1 MYCSRCGTQNKDT
14 AKFCDS
20 CGLDL
25 TATTPTGVR
34 VDAPDIAEIDMVRQE
49 LNEEYEILEE
59 LGRGGMAIVFKA
71 KEKQLD
77 REVAIKVLPFSLAF
91 DKEFVERFQREARTS
106 ARLEHPNIIPIYRV
120 GKSGRIIYFVMKF
133 LRGKPLS
140 SILASRGSLPP
151 VEIKRILAEVGR
163 ALAYAHKKE
172 IVHRDIKPD
181 NIMFDEHGH
190 AVVTDFGIAK
200 AASGG
205 KLTGTGMSIGTPH
218 YMSPEQAK
226 AQPLDGRSDIYSL
239 GVVGYQCLTGG
250 VPFDGEDSFSIG
262 YKHIMEEI
270 PTPPL
275 ETPEK
280 RQLFEIIRKMM
291 AKTPAQ
297 RFQNADE
304 LIGVLE
310 GGRSVTFTTDATQA
324 LPSMSGARLGSAPT
338 TPLPRA
344 TGTRPPVDGAV
355 AAPLL
360 GERPRRSVLS
370 GLLLWLVIVGAVFGG
385 GGFYAYKQG
394 LIFAKP
400 PARPTDSTPGRD
412 TTRLAAADSTK
423 AQGDTSHAAAPQ
435 PPPPPA
441 EGTPGRLV
449 LQNLP
454 QGARITI
461 DGQQVR
467 GNQVDL
473 PPGVRHLMV
482 RATGYQTYDRQVII
496 TAGETYNVRVDMQ
509 TSDDD
514 SGPCDKFGPAYNQD
528 NLCFDRRPG
537 PLSATLI
544 PVQADAT
551 IFPRPVILL
560 VHVSRD
566 GETLEARVYAPSN
579 VETFNN
585 DALEMAKRLRWNP
598 AQKNGEPTDAWVQWP
613 FQPVRQ

>member
-275 ETPEK
+275 DTPEK

-370 GLLLWLVIVGAVFGG
+370 GLLLWLVIVGTVFGG

-423 AQGDTSHAAAPQ
+423 AQGDTTHAAAPQ

-473 PPGVRHLMV
+473 PPGVRHLIV
-482 RATGYQTYDRQVII
+482 RATGYQTYDRQVIV

>member
-1 MYCSRCGTQNKDT
+1 LYCSRCGTQNKDT

-275 ETPEK
+275 DTPEK

-370 GLLLWLVIVGAVFGG
+370 GLLLWLVIVGTVFGG

-423 AQGDTSHAAAPQ
+423 AQGDTTHAAAPQ

-473 PPGVRHLMV
+473 PPGVRHLIV
-482 RATGYQTYDRQVII
+482 RATGYQTYDRQVIV

>member
-1 MYCSRCGTQNKDT
+1 LYCSRCGTQNKDT

-25 TATTPTGVR
+25 TATSPTGVR
-34 VDAPDIAEIDMVRQE
+34 VETPDISEIDMVRQE
-49 LNEEYEILEE
+49 LHEEYEILDE

-106 ARLEHPNIIPIYRV
+106 AKLEHPNIIPIYRV
-120 GKSGRIIYFVMKF
+120 GKSGRVIYFVMKF

-140 SILASRGSLPP
+140 NVLAARGSLPP
-151 VEIKRILAEVGR
+151 AEIKRILAEVGR

-239 GVVGYQCLTGG
+239 GVVAYQCLTGS

-270 PTPPL
+270 PAPPL
-275 ETPEK
+275 EKPEK

-297 RFQNADE
+297 RFQNAEE
-304 LIGVLE
+304 LVSVLE
-310 GGRSVTFTTDATQA
+310 GGRSVSFTTDATMA
-324 LPSMSGARLGSAPT
+324 MPSLTGVRLASAPT

-344 TGTRPPVDGAV
+344 TGTRPEADEA
-355 AAPLL
+355 
-360 GERPRRSVLS
+360 PRRSVLS
-370 GLLLWLVIVGAVFGG
+370 GLLLWLIIVGAVFGG

-394 LIFAKP
+394 LIFAKDK
-400 PARPTDSTPGRD
+400 AGTDSTGASGGVRD
-412 TTRLAAADSTK
+412 TTRLAA
-423 AQGDTSHAAAPQ
+423 GDTGHSTTLPPPPSPPPLSPP

-441 EGTPGRLV
+441 PGTPGRLV
-449 LQNLP
+449 LQNVP
-454 QGARITI
+454 TGARISI
-461 DGQQVR
+461 EGQPVR
-467 GNQVDL
+467 GTQVDL
-473 PPGVRHLMV
+473 PAGVHRLTV
-482 RATGYQTYDRQVII
+482 RAAGYQTYERQVII
-496 TAGETYNVRVDMQ
+496 TPGETYNVRLDMQ
-509 TSDDD
+509 TSEDEG
-514 SGPCDKFGPAYNQD
+514 GPCDRYGPAYNQD
-528 NLCFDRRPG
+528 NLCFDARPG
-537 PLSATLI
+537 PLSATVI
-544 PVQADAT
+544 PVAQDAPV
-551 IFPRPVILL
+551 FPRQAILL
-560 VHVSRD
+560 IHVSRD
-566 GETLEARVYAPSN
+566 GTTIEARVFVPSN

-585 DALEMAKRLRWNP
+585 EALDMAKRLRWNP
-598 AQKNGEPTDAWVQWP
+598 AQKNGEPTEAWVQWP

>member
-1 MYCSRCGTQNKDT
+1 LYCSRCGTQNKDT

-34 VDAPDIAEIDMVRQE
+34 AEAPDISEIEMVRQE
-49 LNEEYEILEE
+49 LNEEYEILDE

-140 SILASRGSLPP
+140 NVLAARGSLPP
-151 VEIKRILAEVGR
+151 TEIKKILADVAR

-239 GVVGYQCLTGG
+239 GVVAYQCLTGS
-250 VPFDGEDSFSIG
+250 VPYDGEDSFSIG

-270 PTPPL
+270 PTPAL
-275 ETPEK
+275 ENPEK
-280 RQLFEIIRKMM
+280 RQLFEVVRKMM

-297 RFQNADE
+297 RFQNAEE
-304 LIGVLE
+304 LVSVLE
-310 GGRSVTFTTDATQA
+310 GGRSVSFTTDATMA
-324 LPSMSGARLGSAPT
+324 MPSMSGARLSAAT

-344 TGTRPPVDGAV
+344 TGTRPPVGSGGEAV
-355 AAPLL
+355 PATLV
-360 GERPRRSVLS
+360 GEQPRRSVLS
-370 GLLLWLVIVGAVFGG
+370 GLLLWLIIVGAVFGG

-394 LIFAKP
+394 LIFAKGNSG
-400 PARPTDSTPGRD
+400 TDSTAAGD
-412 TTRLAAADSTK
+412 TTRLAAADTTKSGDSTR
-423 AQGDTSHAAAPQ
+423 AATPQ
-435 PPPPPA
+435 PPPPGP
-441 EGTPGRLV
+441 GTPGRLV
-449 LQNLP
+449 LQNVP
-454 QGARITI
+454 TGARISI
-461 DGQQVR
+461 EGQPVR
-467 GNQVDL
+467 GTQVDL
-473 PPGVRHLMV
+473 PPGVHRLTV
-482 RATGYQTYDRQVII
+482 RAVGYQTYDRQVII
-496 TAGETYNVRVDMQ
+496 TPGETYNVRLDMQ
-509 TSDDD
+509 TSEDDA
-514 SGPCDKFGPAYNQD
+514 GPCDRFGPAYNQD
-528 NLCFDRRPG
+528 NLCFDTRPV
-537 PLSATLI
+537 PLSPTLI
-544 PVQADAT
+544 PVAQDAPV
-551 IFPRPVILL
+551 FPRQAILL
-560 VHVSRD
+560 VRVSRN
-566 GETLEARVYAPSN
+566 GTTQEARVFVPSN

-585 DALEMAKRLRWNP
+585 EALDMARNLRWNP
-598 AQKNGEPTDAWVQWP
+598 AQKNGEPTEAWVQWP

>member
-1 MYCSRCGTQNKDT
+1 LYCSRCGTQNKDT

-423 AQGDTSHAAAPQ
+423 AQGDTTHAAAPQ

-473 PPGVRHLMV
+473 PPGVRHLIV
-482 RATGYQTYDRQVII
+482 RATGYQTYDRQVIV